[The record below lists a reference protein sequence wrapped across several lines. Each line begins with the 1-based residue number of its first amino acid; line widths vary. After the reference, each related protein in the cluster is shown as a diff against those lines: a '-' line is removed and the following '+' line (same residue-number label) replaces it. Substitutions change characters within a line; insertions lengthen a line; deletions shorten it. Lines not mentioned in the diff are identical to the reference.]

1 MKYTPKPFNNKA
13 SPILNLSSK
22 KLSNC
27 KPHQGGGIQRNNE
40 HSPPLVEGVKGIRVK
55 LRIYNYH
62 QSIICVEPVMSPAG
76 WGAGGGPDSPIA
88 STIFSILC
96 ITPLIFLP
104 LYPPPE
110 GDRGRIF
117 PQASL
122 CFLHFLTQIVC
133 KRSQSFVVGVI
144 IGFIGFWF
152 FPHCFR
158 VPFPPP

>member
-1 MKYTPKPFNNKA
+1 MDWTTRSRLP
-13 SPILNLSSK
+13 
-22 KLSNC
+22 
-27 KPHQGGGIQRNNE
+27 
-40 HSPPLVEGVKGIRVK
+40 
-55 LRIYNYH
+55 
-62 QSIICVEPVMSPAG
+62 
-76 WGAGGGPDSPIA
+76 
-88 STIFSILC
+88 TTFSILC

-122 CFLHFLTQIVC
+122 CFRHFLTQVVC
-133 KRSQSFVVGVI
+133 KWLQPFVVSVI

-158 VPFPPP
+158 VPFPPPAPPPSGDSGQPRFQWILCRCVSQERHGQTIPVQDIQGHGLSMPPNPIA